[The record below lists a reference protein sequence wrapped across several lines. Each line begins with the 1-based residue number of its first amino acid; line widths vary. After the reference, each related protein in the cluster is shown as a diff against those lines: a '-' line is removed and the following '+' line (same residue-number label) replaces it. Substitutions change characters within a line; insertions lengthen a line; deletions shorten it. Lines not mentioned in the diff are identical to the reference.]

1 MDSSPEKEG
10 WHGCIEFAYRVKYYY
25 SIEKQERS
33 DGAMVIKD
41 GERLQELEGVIKEPF
56 NFWQG
61 KSPCW
66 EMCHC
71 PEDIKGQCPASKN
84 TFLPCWE
91 IEGTY
96 LKLSDD
102 GTRGDDLSICQ
113 VCRVYK
119 RYGGGKPIEIK
130 LKGKG
135 LDTYCRNLQKKCQVR

>member
-1 MDSSPEKEG
+1 MRDHIKSGIIIHVVGYMFYEG
-10 WHGCIEFAYRVKYYY
+10 FINQYLDAYELK
-25 SIEKQERS
+25 IMKIKQEIAVQIGKTVGKTI
-33 DGAMVIKD
+33 D
-41 GERLQELEGVIKEPF
+41 
-56 NFWQG
+56 FWQG

-102 GTRGDDLSICQ
+102 GIRGDDLSICQ

-119 RYGGGKPIEIK
+119 RYGQGKPIEIK

-135 LDTYCRNLQKKCQVR
+135 LDTYCRNLQKKYQVK